1 MRNLPITRLAL
12 GDIISECNKLY
23 KKQND
28 EYKTFRIKLT
38 VNTLVFTKLIAITG
52 QANFVSNSMQIQCTY
67 IFF

>member
-1 MRNLPITRLAL
+1 MRNLPITRLGL
-12 GDIISECNKLY
+12 GDIISEYNELY

-28 EYKTFRIKLT
+28 EFKILRIKLT

-52 QANFVSNSMQIQCTY
+52 QAKFVPNSMQIQCSY